1 MMADALTQIAAKLAT
16 FIRLLSSDKDG
27 EVVAAA
33 RAMQRTLRAAGA
45 DIHALA
51 DRVEKPNGAELS
63 EADMKKLYDAGFADG
78 RRAAENTAHGPGDFH
93 NTDGTPGWR
102 EIAVWCQQQSAR
114 LREKEKGFIDD
125 MAARTVWRE
134 PSERQG
140 KWLLSI
146 YYRLGGKR
154 P

>member
-1 MMADALTQIAAKLAT
+1 MMADALTPIVAKLAT

-27 EVVAAA
+27 EVIAAA
-33 RAMQRTLRAAGA
+33 RAMQRTLRSAGA
-45 DIHALA
+45 DIHTLA
-51 DRVEKPNGAELS
+51 NRVEKPNGSELS
-63 EADMKKLYDAGFADG
+63 EEDMKRLYNAGYEDG
-78 RRAAENTAHGPGDFH
+78 RRAAENAQYGPGDFH
-93 NTDGTPGWR
+93 NIDGTPCWH
-102 EIAVWCQQQSAR
+102 ELAVECQQRSAR
-114 LREKEKGFIDD
+114 LRDKEKEFVDD

-134 PSERQG
+134 PTERQG

>member
-1 MMADALTQIAAKLAT
+1 MADTLTPIAAKLAT
-16 FIRLLSSDKDG
+16 IIRLLGSDKDG

-33 RAMQRTLRAAGA
+33 RALGRTLNAVGA

-51 DRVEKPNGAELS
+51 EQIEKPNGTGLS
-63 EADMKKLYDAGFADG
+63 EDDMKRLYDAGFVDG
-78 RRAAENTAHGPGDFH
+78 RRAAENAAHGPGDFH
-93 NTDGTPGWR
+93 NTDGTPGWH
-102 EIAVWCQQQSAR
+102 ETAVWCQQHSAR
-114 LREKEKGFIDD
+114 LREKEKEFVDD